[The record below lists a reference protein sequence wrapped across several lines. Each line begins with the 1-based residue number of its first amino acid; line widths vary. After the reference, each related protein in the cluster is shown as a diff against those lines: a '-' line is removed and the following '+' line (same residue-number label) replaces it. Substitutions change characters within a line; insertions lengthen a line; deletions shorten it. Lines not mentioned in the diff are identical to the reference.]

1 MAGILRT
8 WAFLPLA
15 PRRPAAEDAA
25 MRIEIPLFE
34 GFDDV
39 DAIGPFEVLANAAF
53 TLPGVTVELV
63 GAHGAGEVVSSHG
76 ARVVTDRGLSADA
89 DLVIVPGG
97 GWNGPRHYGLDVSD
111 EVDERVKGLRRQFED
126 GRLASKLAELHAG
139 GATLASVCTGA
150 LLLAGAGVLDGRP
163 ATTHRG
169 NLDQLAGLGAD
180 VDRTARVVDDGDVL
194 TCGGVTSGLDLALH
208 IVEREWGSEL
218 ATGIASLMEHERV
231 GPVRV
236 SRAARAAG
244 PAPTPSHAT

>member
-1 MAGILRT
+1 
-8 WAFLPLA
+8 
-15 PRRPAAEDAA
+15 
-25 MRIEIPLFE
+25 MRIEIPLFD

-53 TLPGVTVELV
+53 TQPGVTVELV
-63 GAHGAGEVVSSHG
+63 GAHGPGEVVSSHG
-76 ARVVTDRGLSADA
+76 ARILTGRKLSADA
-89 DLVIVPGG
+89 DLVVVPGG

-111 EVDERVKGLRRQFED
+111 EVEERAKGVRREYED
-126 GRLASKLAELHAG
+126 GRLPARLAELKAA

-150 LLLAGAGVLDGRP
+150 LLLARAGVLDGRP

-169 NLDQLAGLGAD
+169 NLDQLAELGAD

-208 IVEREWGSEL
+208 IVEREWGAGL
-218 ATGIASLMEHERV
+218 ATGIATLMEHERI

-236 SRAARAAG
+236 SRAGSGAVPAR
-244 PAPTPSHAT
+244 TPSRAT